1 MADEPSLRN
10 RLLKLLASPK
20 YQALDKTDLAHAL
33 DLPHDQRSALRNL
46 LRDLEAEGTIT
57 RLRKNRFVLPKQA
70 DLVTGT
76 IQINPRGFGFI
87 VDAENPSGP
96 SLFVAADN
104 TSTAMHGDTV
114 VARLERDF
122 RGNKAEATV
131 EGHVIRILKRA
142 NDTIVGTL
150 QRTKNFLH
158 VAPDDPRLVHDI
170 YVPRPHKG
178 APLKAEIGY
187 KVVVALEE
195 WTSRHVN
202 PEGKIIEVLGPATAP
217 GVDMLSV
224 IRKYHLAT
232 EFPANVLDEA
242 ASFQEEVLPRDVAG
256 REDLREARIFTI
268 DPDDARDFDDAIHVI
283 RHGTGWRL
291 AVHIADVSHYVRPG
305 SALDREARERG
316 NSVYLPDRV
325 LPMLPERLSNGLCS
339 LRPDEDRLTFTVWMT
354 FDAKGKMKRATFS
367 RSVIRSMKRLTYQ
380 EAFAVL
386 NRRARSPV
394 ADDLH
399 TAWELASLLRK
410 NRFRQGSL
418 DLDFPEIKVRVDQHG
433 RAIALEKV
441 EHDISHQL
449 IEEFM
454 LAANEAVAAEVK
466 KRSAPAVYRIHEK
479 PDPEKLA
486 EFRETLTL
494 AGYRAGDLTQRAEV
508 QKFLNHIRGK
518 PDEPAMKIAFLR
530 SLKRATYDTRALGHY
545 GLAKVN
551 YTHFTSPIRRYADLV
566 VHRVLAAMIES
577 STSKARTPQIRD
589 LAETASHIS
598 TAERNAADAE
608 REAVKLK
615 KLEYFSRQ
623 LEMKRPAAF
632 EGFISDIK
640 NFGLV
645 VELPSF
651 ALTGMVHISDL
662 DDDFYLFDP
671 VRRRFTGRRTKRVF
685 EIGMNVK
692 LRVSRV
698 DSFKQQI
705 DFRIA

>member
-1 MADEPSLRN
+1 MADEPSLRQQ
-10 RLLKLLASPK
+10 LLKLLASPK
-20 YQALDKTDLAHAL
+20 YQPLDKTDLAHAL
-33 DLPHDQRSALRNL
+33 EVPADQRTALRNL
-46 LRDLEAEGTIT
+46 LRELETEGAIT

-70 DLVTGT
+70 DLVSGT

-87 VDAENPSGP
+87 TDAESPDAP
-96 SLFVAADN
+96 QLFVAADN
-104 TSTAMHGDTV
+104 TGTAMNGDTV
-114 VARLERDF
+114 VARLERDI
-122 RGNKAEATV
+122 RGNKAEPTV

-158 VAPDDPRLVHDI
+158 VVPDDPRLVHDI
-170 YVPRPHKG
+170 YVPQSRKAG
-178 APLKAEIGY
+178 PLKAELGD
-187 KVVVALEE
+187 KVVVVLEE

-232 EFPANVLDEA
+232 EFPPNVLDEA
-242 ASFQEEVLPRDVAG
+242 ANFPAEVLPKDISG
-256 REDLREARIFTI
+256 REDLRSARIFTI
-268 DPDDARDFDDAIHVI
+268 DPDDARDFDDAIHVA
-283 RHGTGWRL
+283 RQGAGWRL
-291 AVHIADVSHYVRPG
+291 GVHIADVSHYVHPG
-305 SALDREARERG
+305 SALDREARQRG

-367 RSVIRSMKRLTYQ
+367 RSVIRSIKRLTYQ

-386 NRRARSPV
+386 NNRAHSPV
-394 ADDLH
+394 EDDLH
-399 TAWELASLLRK
+399 TAWALASILRK
-410 NRFRQGSL
+410 NRFRHGSL
-418 DLDFPEIKVRVDQHG
+418 DLDFPEIKVRVDHHG

-466 KRSAPAVYRIHEK
+466 KCATPAVYRIHEK

-486 EFRETLTL
+486 EFRDTLTL
-494 AGYRAGDLTQRAEV
+494 AGYRVGDLTQRAEV

-518 PDEPAMKIAFLR
+518 PDEPAMKTAFLR

-545 GLAKVN
+545 GLAKAN

-566 VHRVLAAMIES
+566 VHRVLGAIIAS
-577 STSKARTPQIRD
+577 PGASKTPQIRD
-589 LAETASHIS
+589 LAATAGHIS

-615 KLEYFSRQ
+615 KLEFFSRQ
-623 LEMKRPAAF
+623 LEMKKPDRF
-632 EGFISDIK
+632 DGFISDIK

-645 VELPSF
+645 VELPAFS
-651 ALTGMVHISDL
+651 LTGMVHISDL

-671 VRRRFTGRRTKRVF
+671 TRRKFTGRRTKRSW
-685 EIGMNVK
+685 EIGMNLK
-692 LRVSRV
+692 LVVTRV
-698 DSFKQQI
+698 DRFKQQI
-705 DFRIA
+705 DFRVA